1 MFAAQITG
9 LQTVAFGDLSTETW
23 GTVVIAAPAAP
34 LAILGAPDGC
44 TNLEAHVD
52 GSTAEEDWRI
62 TADAVELSITA
73 AGKPAEMIGTD
84 AARAGFDQVCRVS
97 GRFTLEGDE
106 RAITTLGVRGVRA
119 VSLVTGGFE
128 VVREVAA
135 WFESGDGLALAAFRP
150 AGAAGQDEDVI
161 SAAVLDP
168 GGSAPVEDPRLST
181 TYAADGW
188 VRRAGL
194 ELWLGGDEDQQ
205 LVRRAAGQATGA
217 RGAADAGAVEV
228 RAELFRW
235 HSHGRDGAGVY
246 LMAMRR

>member
-1 MFAAQITG
+1 
-9 LQTVAFGDLSTETW
+9 
-23 GTVVIAAPAAP
+23 
-34 LAILGAPDGC
+34 
-44 TNLEAHVD
+44 
-52 GSTAEEDWRI
+52 
-62 TADAVELSITA
+62 
-73 AGKPAEMIGTD
+73 
-84 AARAGFDQVCRVS
+84 
-97 GRFTLEGDE
+97 
-106 RAITTLGVRGVRA
+106 
-119 VSLVTGGFE
+119 
-128 VVREVAA
+128 
-135 WFESGDGLALAAFRP
+135 
-150 AGAAGQDEDVI
+150 VI

-217 RGAADAGAVEV
+217 RGAADAGAVED

-235 HSHGRDGAGVY
+235 HSHGRDGAGIY